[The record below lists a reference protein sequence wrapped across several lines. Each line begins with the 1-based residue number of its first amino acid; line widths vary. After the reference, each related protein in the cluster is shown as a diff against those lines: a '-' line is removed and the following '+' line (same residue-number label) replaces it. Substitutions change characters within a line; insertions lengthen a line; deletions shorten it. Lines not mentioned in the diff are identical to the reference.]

1 MSENTITLRTLI
13 ELALDKC
20 LIGRVEE
27 EKLLK
32 ELGELGEDS
41 ALLSALQAAGV
52 DSWDGYDIALD
63 ILKEWN
69 AES

>member
-1 MSENTITLRTLI
+1 MIMSENTITLRTLI

-32 ELGELGEDS
+32 ELGEDS

>member
-32 ELGELGEDS
+32 ELGEDS